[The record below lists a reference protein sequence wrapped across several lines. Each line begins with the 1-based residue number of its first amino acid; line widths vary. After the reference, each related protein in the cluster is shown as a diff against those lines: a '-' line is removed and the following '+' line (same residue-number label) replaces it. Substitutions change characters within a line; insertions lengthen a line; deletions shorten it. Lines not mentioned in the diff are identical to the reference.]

1 MDGRAILCATLAR
14 GLCNAVASVSPE
26 CLSQRVER
34 DAREEVYVSLR
45 GVRRSSARRSD
56 GVGALHVHG
65 YDRRLTMIP
74 CALQTHRV
82 GMACWKRRRR
92 TMQTRGDLTLVG
104 FFAVLLALTIVLAY
118 GSPLFGQNWTQ
129 VMAWLQVILPVET
142 LLLGSTV
149 GFYFGNRR

>member
-1 MDGRAILCATLAR
+1 METWED
-14 GLCNAVASVSPE
+14 V
-26 CLSQRVER
+26 
-34 DAREEVYVSLR
+34 
-45 GVRRSSARRSD
+45 
-56 GVGALHVHG
+56 
-65 YDRRLTMIP
+65 
-74 CALQTHRV
+74 
-82 GMACWKRRRR
+82 
-92 TMQTRGDLTLVG
+92 TLVG